1 MIFKYNNY
9 KILPRQSVPD
19 LWYPGKQS
27 EHFWPEYPVLQE
39 QSPLGLQD
47 VEEDPA
53 SLQSHAE
60 NIVEKTINKVDILL
74 TVAIGKVVMPSITQC
89 IHNV

>member
-1 MIFKYNNY
+1 M
-9 KILPRQSVPD
+9 
-19 LWYPGKQS
+19 
-27 EHFWPEYPVLQE
+27 
-39 QSPLGLQD
+39 
-47 VEEDPA
+47 EEDPA